1 MNPSLVELVSS
12 FGCDHIDQILIT
24 VRSFESRATRV
35 HKRVFGLSVCRRV
48 DLKFLVADMNMH
60 KMLCPSVSLL
70 VRP

>member
-1 MNPSLVELVSS
+1 MNPSLVELVSF

-35 HKRVFGLSVCRRV
+35 HKRVFGLSVCRR
-48 DLKFLVADMNMH
+48 DLKFLVADMDMH
-60 KMLCPSVSLL
+60 KRLCPFVSLL